1 MWLGAGPLVVGD
13 SLLLAPETRKARL
26 GVQRWLCCSK
36 HKHLTLD
43 KEMTHHSS
51 FHPFPGRGQ
60 GRKSQCQIWD
70 YVTKCQSPTVTR
82 GGILLSTPQASIA
95 GWDTA
100 GLLWSGPCPPQGTRI
115 AQETPEKESLCSWQC
130 VQAVKPM
137 TCCWQNKC
145 SPLSALSCW
154 ARRPRCFPTHTPF
167 LCCSEDELRTD
178 HLAVKHL
185 AMNWP
190 CKAEFSMST
199 ACQQLEGLLKQ
210 KKALKSVQKYLEP
223 YSLVWQHQEK
233 KFQREDLVLDKHRQG
248 TGPEFLNNPETQS
261 FLLRRCFL
269 LCTILKQSVFSS
281 TSRNYCSLL
290 KWLPAMVKIPAM
302 AQASSEIYFLEVTDL
317 R

>member
-1 MWLGAGPLVVGD
+1 MWLGAGPLEVGD
-13 SLLLAPETRKARL
+13 SLLLLAPETRKARL
-26 GVQRWLCCSK
+26 GVQRWLCCFK

-43 KEMTHHSS
+43 KEIAHHSS

-154 ARRPRCFPTHTPF
+154 ARRPCCFPTHTPF

-178 HLAVKHL
+178 HLANTWLWTDHVKQNSVWAQL
-185 AMNWP
+185 ASNW
-190 CKAEFSMST
+190 KA
-199 ACQQLEGLLKQ
+199 
-210 KKALKSVQKYLEP
+210 
-223 YSLVWQHQEK
+223 
-233 KFQREDLVLDKHRQG
+233 
-248 TGPEFLNNPETQS
+248 
-261 FLLRRCFL
+261 
-269 LCTILKQSVFSS
+269 FSS
-281 TSRNYCSLL
+281 RKRLSKVFKNIQSPTALCGNTKKRNS
-290 KWLPAMVKIPAM
+290 KEKI
-302 AQASSEIYFLEVTDL
+302 
-317 R
+317 